1 MYTHSTVSYNPFPL
15 PSPLEI
21 QFFLQLGNLH
31 ILELLGKVIST
42 FLLPMTCP
50 SAGTQINPT
59 VRGRASTP

>member
-1 MYTHSTVSYNPFPL
+1 MYTPSFVSYHPFPL

-31 ILELLGKVIST
+31 ILQLLGKVISP

-50 SAGTQINPT
+50 SAGTQTNPT
-59 VRGRASTP
+59 VKGRASTP